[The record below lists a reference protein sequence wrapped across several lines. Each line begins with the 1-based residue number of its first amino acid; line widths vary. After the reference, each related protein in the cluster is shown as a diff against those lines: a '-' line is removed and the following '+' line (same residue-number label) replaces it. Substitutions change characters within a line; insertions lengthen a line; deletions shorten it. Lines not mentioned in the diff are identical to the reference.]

1 MDLGSSIRRRRKPS
15 RRAKREG
22 PEHSGER
29 ATGAWWSRLWRR
41 RGRGRLPWTW
51 RDPGPGGPLR
61 RWRRRVT
68 DPDPE
73 EGPASTGRDW
83 KGAAHDGLR
92 SLGAAVVAG
101 ARRPS
106 GLAERPWLIA
116 LLVMGVGL
124 SAGYL
129 VATTFFFRPPAP
141 PPELQGV
148 PEVRGQTLGLAT
160 VALADLGLEVGRV
173 DSIRHPE
180 IPEGIVIGQS
190 PLPGRTSLPAASVRV
205 TVSLGPEVR
214 PVPDVTR
221 LPGSRAA
228 ALLEESG
235 FVVAVDTVES
245 AAPAGQVIQIE
256 PVPGTPVAIPGD
268 VRVAVSLGPPTVPM
282 PALAGLNRTAAV
294 NLLSAL
300 GLVVSE
306 IDYRYSLL
314 NVDLVF
320 GQYPGPL
327 TRVEQGSEVRLIIGQ
342 RVRAPFG
349 TFFRRRP
356 AQSREQGVRGSPR
369 ECCDD
374 SFRELL
380 EEESG

>member
-51 RDPGPGGPLR
+51 RGPGPGGPLR

-245 AAPAGQVIQIE
+245 AAPGRPGHPDRARARHAGR
-256 PVPGTPVAIPGD
+256 D
-268 VRVAVSLGPPTVPM
+268 S
-282 PALAGLNRTAAV
+282 
-294 NLLSAL
+294 
-300 GLVVSE
+300 
-306 IDYRYSLL
+306 
-314 NVDLVF
+314 
-320 GQYPGPL
+320 
-327 TRVEQGSEVRLIIGQ
+327 
-342 RVRAPFG
+342 
-349 TFFRRRP
+349 RRRACRRESRTSDRADASAGRTEPDGCGQP
-356 AQSREQGVRGSPR
+356 AVGTWPGRLRDRLSV
-369 ECCDD
+369 
-374 SFRELL
+374 
-380 EEESG
+380 